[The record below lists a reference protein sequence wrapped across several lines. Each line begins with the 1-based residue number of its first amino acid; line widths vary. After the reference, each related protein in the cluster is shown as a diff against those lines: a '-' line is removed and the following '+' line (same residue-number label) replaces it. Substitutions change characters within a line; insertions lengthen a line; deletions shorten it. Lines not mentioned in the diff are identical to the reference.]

1 MIIFAVIKIVG
12 FCLAELASARWRRGA
27 GGGSLEAFNI
37 HNVLYANLHVLIDDR
52 NIILRTLH
60 IN

>member
-1 MIIFAVIKIVG
+1 MQG
-12 FCLAELASARWRRGA
+12 GEGER

-52 NIILRTLH
+52 NILRTLH